1 MDKETELAPV
11 VNVEVEE
18 TIVEK
23 DEVVIDVSNVETSGD
38 EIVEDKKPEVET
50 AESLNLVDELLSILL
65 EKLNENGV
73 DLNAANM
80 SDIVRYGMEVV
91 EISTAPKEE
100 RKQLVLDM
108 VAKLVET
115 SDIEENQKQACLHI
129 LEGDLLANLIEL
141 LIKASKGELQ
151 LNQETVEEVLE
162 VTEDCCFA
170 FLKFFKRK

>member
-1 MDKETELAPV
+1 MEPIQENVETTPV
-11 VNVEVEE
+11 VNVEDNQV
-18 TIVEK
+18 
-23 DEVVIDVSNVETSGD
+23 NAD
-38 EIVEDKKPEVET
+38 EIVIFDTNVDGSDNAVISNDITEPV
-50 AESLNLVDELLSILL
+50 NLVDELLSVLSG
-65 EKLNENGV
+65 KLNENGV
-73 DLNAANM
+73 DLNASNM

-129 LEGDLLANLIEL
+129 LESDLLSNLIEL
-141 LIKASKGELQ
+141 LIKASKGELE

-162 VTEDCCFA
+162 VTGGCCFA
-170 FLKFFKRK
+170 FLKFFKRQ